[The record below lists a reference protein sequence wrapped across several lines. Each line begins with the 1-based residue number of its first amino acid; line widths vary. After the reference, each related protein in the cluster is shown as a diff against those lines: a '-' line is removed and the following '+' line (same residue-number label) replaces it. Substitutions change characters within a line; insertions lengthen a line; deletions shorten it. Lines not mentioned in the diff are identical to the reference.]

1 MDDQAINLGVIEIMF
16 LDGESRKDEL
26 SAVELSDWRLPTEAE
41 MEYISDIYIAYN
53 IVGQPG
59 WYWTSTGVLY
69 ELDTQH
75 AFVVQNENESG
86 GVILVRD
93 I

>member
-1 MDDQAINLGVIEIMF
+1 MEDQIINLGIIEIMF

-41 MEYISDIYIAYN
+41 MEYISDLYIAYN
-53 IVGQPG
+53 IVGHPG
-59 WYWTSTGVLY
+59 WYWTNTGVLY

-75 AFVVQNENESG
+75 AFVVQNDNELG
-86 GVILVRD
+86 GIILVRD